1 MEYAAARREK
11 GGPVHQR
18 HSGSLGGRA
27 SPDSPWRTARDA
39 RTRMRFPNIAEA
51 KIGVECT
58 QRDDERQRVGA
69 GRGVVRA
76 RRGSDRRDDQDGVT
90 RVAPT

>member
-1 MEYAAARREK
+1 
-11 GGPVHQR
+11 
-18 HSGSLGGRA
+18 
-27 SPDSPWRTARDA
+27 
-39 RTRMRFPNIAEA
+39 MRFPNMAEA

-69 GRGVVRA
+69 GGGVVRA